1 MCPRPPC
8 PSTPPTTPTR
18 QPVPAGAEAR
28 TCSALQTP
36 ADPAPSVPT
45 HVLVSLGEHV
55 GPETLRAPD
64 ASRISRRLSPGPLG
78 AAPSRKEL
86 ILLPERPSRQ
96 HFQSLL
102 FSSKC
107 GVAPILPLHGLAV
120 LPDAAVCRIPM
131 PSLGAPSSLAPLTS
145 AATSPRS
152 FPSPS
157 AGCVH
162 APSPLQRSLCASG
175 ARTGLDFPHLY
186 NGGANSAYLI

>member
-64 ASRISRRLSPGPLG
+64 ASRSSRRLSPGPLG

-107 GVAPILPLHGLAV
+107 GVAPILPPARPRG
-120 LPDAAVCRIPM
+120 
-131 PSLGAPSSLAPLTS
+131 
-145 AATSPRS
+145 SPRRRRLPHPHAVPRCS
-152 FPSPS
+152 ELSRSTDLCRHLSPEFPIAIGRLCPR
-157 AGCVH
+157 
-162 APSPLQRSLCASG
+162 PLPPPAKPLCQRG
-175 ARTGLDFPHLY
+175 PDGT
-186 NGGANSAYLI
+186 